1 MKVRV
6 TMAAAI
12 VIASSLSAFAAEDK
26 YSITPAEHLACG
38 NDAVTLC
45 SDALDED
52 GLIACMRSKRAM
64 LSHVCLKTFDAGLK
78 RRHLPL

>member
-1 MKVRV
+1 MKTNVAMV
-6 TMAAAI
+6 AAI
-12 VIASSLSAFAAEDK
+12 VVASSLSAFAAEDK

-45 SDALDED
+45 SDAQDED

-64 LSHVCLKTFDAGLK
+64 LSRICLRTFDAGLK